1 MYRELYQLYIL
12 TMITVLKSQSVNQT
26 SLPII
31 IVIGIITVIALITI
45 AMSLI
50 KLNRNLDANCYE
62 DTKTINEDTDFTVT
76 DFD

>member
-12 TMITVLKSQSVNQT
+12 TMITV
-26 SLPII
+26 PII